1 MGVNHIGRMNMSN
14 REASLDTSDREEL
27 RELVERQRE
36 SINQLERKID
46 ALASELDLGFGGR
59 CTHCE
64 DGVMLRKDMSLV
76 CSSCD
81 VVRSL

>member
-1 MGVNHIGRMNMSN
+1 MSN
-14 REASLDTSDREEL
+14 QETSLEAADSEEL
-27 RELVERQRE
+27 REIIEQQQDAIDR
-36 SINQLERKID
+36 LERKVD
-46 ALASELDLGFGGR
+46 ALASELDTSFGGR
-59 CTHCE
+59 CTRCE

>member
-1 MGVNHIGRMNMSN
+1 MSN

-27 RELVERQRE
+27 RDLVERQQDVIDR
-36 SINQLERKID
+36 LERKID
-46 ALASELDLGFGGR
+46 ALAAELDLGFGGR

-64 DGVMLRKDMSLV
+64 QGVMLRKDMSLV

>member
-1 MGVNHIGRMNMSN
+1 MSN
-14 REASLDTSDREEL
+14 QETRVDTTDSEEL
-27 RELVERQRE
+27 REIVERQRDA
-36 SINQLERKID
+36 IDRLERKVD
-46 ALASELDLGFGGR
+46 ALASELDTSFGGR
-59 CTHCE
+59 CTRCE

>member
-1 MGVNHIGRMNMSN
+1 MSN
-14 REASLDTSDREEL
+14 RETSIETSDREEL
-27 RELVERQRE
+27 GKIVERQRDA
-36 SINQLERKID
+36 IDRLERKVD
-46 ALASELDLGFGGR
+46 ALASELDTSFGGR
-59 CTHCE
+59 CTRCE